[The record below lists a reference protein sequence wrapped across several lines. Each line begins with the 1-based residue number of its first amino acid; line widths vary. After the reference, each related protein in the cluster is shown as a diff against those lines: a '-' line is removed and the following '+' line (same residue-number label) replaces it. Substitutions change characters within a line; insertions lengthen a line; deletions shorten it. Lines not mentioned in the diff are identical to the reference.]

1 MPSES
6 LLLGNVLEFKNG
18 KNHPGLDQYEQYDVY
33 GANGPIGKTSDF
45 NTEGDTIVIGRVGS
59 YCGSLHFS
67 TEKGWVTDNAIAAKA
82 LKPIETKFWFYALQ
96 SMGLERWRAG
106 SGQPL
111 ITQSTLKSLLA
122 PNVEPQDR
130 LPIAGV
136 LGALDDLIDTNQ
148 ELAENCD
155 ALAGS
160 VFQRH
165 ITDGP
170 LRYEKLANLAEI
182 ALGCTPSRKIDDY
195 WNGDIPWL
203 NSGVANQFRVLSA
216 EEHITNQGL
225 QRSSAK
231 IFPAGSTLL
240 AITGATLGQISR
252 TEIEA
257 CGNQSLIAIS
267 GESSALND
275 WIFLAM
281 RDSIGRLTSH
291 ATGAAQQ
298 HINKQNVIDFE
309 IPVLSADA
317 LEGFG
322 KLVSPLF
329 DSVKDLLLEAEQ
341 MRSSRDELLPLL
353 MSGKI
358 RVREAEEVVASVTK
372 ESA

>member
-136 LGALDDLIDTNQ
+136 LGALDDLIDTNEQ
-148 ELAENCD
+148 LIRRLREIMRGAYLRAASSTDREVSFGDVATLVRDRAAGDGSTKYLGLEHLAEGGFGITSHGTLD
-155 ALAGS
+155 DVGSSQMSFRAGD
-160 VFQRH
+160 VLY
-165 ITDGP
+165 GK
-170 LRYEKLANLAEI
+170 LRPYFRKVDRPWFEGACSAEI
-182 ALGCTPSRKIDDY
+182 WVLRPTSA
-195 WNGDIPWL
+195 IPA
-203 NSGVANQFRVLSA
+203 S
-216 EEHITNQGL
+216 
-225 QRSSAK
+225 
-231 IFPAGSTLL
+231 
-240 AITGATLGQISR
+240 
-252 TEIEA
+252 
-257 CGNQSLIAIS
+257 
-267 GESSALND
+267 
-275 WIFLAM
+275 FL
-281 RDSIGRLTSH
+281 H
-291 ATGAAQQ
+291 A
-298 HINKQNVIDFE
+298 VVD
-309 IPVLSADA
+309 SADFTEFA
-317 LEGFG
+317 MTGSEGTRMPRAKWEHV
-322 KLVSPLF
+322 KLYPVPSPTTEELIQF
-329 DSVKDLLLEAEQ
+329 DSLCQPTWETMGQLKLEIDEL
-341 MRSSRDELLPLL
+341 RHTRDELLPLL